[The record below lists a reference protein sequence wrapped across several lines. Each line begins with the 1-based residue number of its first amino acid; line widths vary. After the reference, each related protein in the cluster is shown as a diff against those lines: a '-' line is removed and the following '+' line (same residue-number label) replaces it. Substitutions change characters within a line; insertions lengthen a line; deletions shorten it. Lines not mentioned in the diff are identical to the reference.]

1 MLTFTYLDKSKKDIF
16 LPKLFEILYDNMKN
30 IAPCELSFDE
40 EKALWL
46 SNVSPAI
53 DKSPRQVIL
62 AFDEDILAGFM
73 QYYVADEKL
82 VIEEVQLSSKHQRTT
97 AFFRMC
103 KFLSSNIGESAKH
116 IEAYADRRN
125 TSSISMMKKLG
136 MECLNTDNN
145 SPYLHFRGS
154 SEPIRKA
161 INR

>member
-1 MLTFTYLDKSKKDIF
+1 MLTFTYLDKSKKEFF
-16 LPKLFEILYDNMKN
+16 LPKLFDILYDNMKN
-30 IAPCELSFDE
+30 IAPSELSFDE
-40 EKALWL
+40 EMDQWL
-46 SNVSPAI
+46 STVSPAI
-53 DKSPRQVIL
+53 DKYPRQIIL
-62 AFDEDILAGFM
+62 CFDEDIAGFM
-73 QYYVADEKL
+73 QYYVTEEKL
-82 VIEEVQLSSKHQRTT
+82 VIEEVQLSGKYQRTT

-103 KFLSSNIGESAKH
+103 KFLSANIGESTKY
-116 IEAYADRRN
+116 IEAFADRRN